1 VSAAIDGREA
11 LRADVDFETMLAR
24 RVLTRAPDASL
35 AWRPHPRSLSLGAL
49 AWHLT
54 EVVHWGAQMLDADHY
69 DLARAAG
76 DHPEP
81 VVGTTSD
88 ILDRFDR
95 RVDEWRESLACC
107 ADSALQQMWTLRRGD
122 AIVFAVPRLT
132 ALRYLLLHHLV
143 HHRGQL
149 TVYLRLLDVPVPPLY
164 GPSADEI
171 L

>member
-1 VSAAIDGREA
+1 VTAAIDGREA

-24 RVLTRAPDASL
+24 RVLTRVPDASL
-35 AWRPHPRSLSLGAL
+35 SWRPHPRSLSLGAL

-54 EVVHWGAQMLDADHY
+54 DVVHWGAQMLDVDDY
-69 DLARAAG
+69 DLARASG

-95 RVDEWRESLACC
+95 RVDEWRESLACG
-107 ADSALQQMWTLRRGD
+107 ADAALQQMWTLRRGD

-171 L
+171 P

>member
-1 VSAAIDGREA
+1 VSPTIDGREA
-11 LRADVDFETMLAR
+11 LRADVDFETMLTR
-24 RVLTRAPDASL
+24 RVLTRVPDASL
-35 AWRPHPRSLSLGAL
+35 PWRPHARSLSLGTL

-69 DLARAAG
+69 DLARASG
-76 DHPEP
+76 DHGDR
-81 VVGTTSD
+81 VVAATND
-88 ILDRFDR
+88 VLAQLDR
-95 RVDEWRESLACC
+95 RVDEWREALACC
-107 ADSALQQMWTLRRGD
+107 SDAALQQIWTLRRGD

>member
-1 VSAAIDGREA
+1 MSAAIDGREA

-69 DLARAAG
+69 DLARASG
-76 DHPEP
+76 DHPEA
-81 VVGTTSD
+81 VVGTTGD
-88 ILDRFDR
+88 VLDRFDR
-95 RVDEWRESLACC
+95 RVDEWREAFACSS
-107 ADSALQQMWTLRRGD
+107 AAALQQMWTLRRGD